1 MTTAMQM
8 PKEIERRIRA
18 MPGNNLCV
26 DCNNNAPQWASVT
39 YGSLMCLECSGQ
51 HRSLGVHL
59 SFVRSI
65 QMDSWTEKQIAAMEK
80 SGGNQ
85 KLVEFFEAR
94 GINKSMRIAQK
105 YNTKQAAYFK
115 ERLSRLLEGKTEP
128 PPDPGRYDPVTGVSE
143 AQGAEP
149 LPGETTDQY
158 NARQAKLRE
167 EARERLRQKFGNGSM
182 SSVGSHPQPGDDGM
196 SLTNVASGAVGAVG
210 GLLGGAVG
218 FVRKSVVENEN
229 LHESLKGTAGAVG
242 QAAGG
247 LWGRLSQSVDGDVL
261 DSLKRNVT
269 LQEGST
275 MSQGLG
281 WTQNTVGGLLNKA
294 NQGLGN
300 IQAGIGSLVEDD
312 SSPSPLP
319 QAPKCNQGHAL
330 RTEPRST
337 QRCTLCK
344 GPGTRYACSQ
354 GCSYD
359 ICTKCFEK
367 PTASARSAKAEM
379 SFDDD
384 WGHEDEPPKEVT
396 KEDMDRM
403 AREMGMS
410 LNASTAPAA
419 SPVKTT
425 DSPKK
430 AVSAASLG
438 GASGYASGAASGA
451 ASANGSASPET
462 SPSKVKEKDKKKGLS
477 EPDDFFSEFGM

>member
-330 RTEPRST
+330 R
-337 QRCTLCK
+337 
-344 GPGTRYACSQ
+344 
-354 GCSYD
+354 
-359 ICTKCFEK
+359 
-367 PTASARSAKAEM
+367 SAKAEM

>member
-1 MTTAMQM
+1 MTTAAQM
-8 PKEIERRIRA
+8 PKDIERRIRA

-39 YGSLMCLECSGQ
+39 YGTLMCLECSGQ

-94 GINKSMRIAQK
+94 GINKSMRIPQK
-105 YNTKQAAYFK
+105 YNTKQAAYYK

-167 EARERLRQKFGNGSM
+167 EARERLRQKFGNGTM

-196 SLTNVASGAVGAVG
+196 SLTDVASGAVGAVG

-229 LHESLKGTAGAVG
+229 LHESLKGTAGAVR

-269 LQEGST
+269 LQEGSAV
-275 MSQGLG
+275 SQGLG
-281 WTQNTVGGLLNKA
+281 WTQNTVGGLINKA
-294 NQGLGN
+294 GQGLGN
-300 IQAGIGSLVEDD
+300 LQAGIGSLVEDD
-312 SSPSPLP
+312 SSPSPFP
-319 QAPKCNQGHAL
+319 QAPKCGLCKAPL
-330 RTEPRST
+330 RAEPKST
-337 QRCTLCK
+337 QRCSLCK
-344 GPGTRYACSQ
+344 ASGTRYSCSS
-354 GCSYD
+354 GCNYD

-367 PTASARSAKAEM
+367 PTASARSGKAAM
-379 SFDDD
+379 SFEDDD
-384 WGHEDEPPKEVT
+384 WGHEVEPPKEPT
-396 KEDMDRM
+396 KEDIDRM
-403 AREMGMS
+403 AKEMGMS
-410 LNASTAPAA
+410 LNVKSAPAA
-419 SPVKTT
+419 SPIKNT

-430 AVSAASLG
+430 AISAASLG
-438 GASGYASGAASGA
+438 AKSLGT
-451 ASANGSASPET
+451 ASAGTESASPET
-462 SPSKVKEKDKKKGLS
+462 SPGKAKEKKKALAD
-477 EPDDFFSEFGM
+477 PDDFFSEFGM

>member
-1 MTTAMQM
+1 MAGSQM
-8 PKEIERRIRA
+8 PKDIEARIRA

-39 YGSLMCLECSGQ
+39 YGTLMCLECSGQ

-105 YNTKQAAYFK
+105 YNTKQAAYYK

-167 EARERLRQKFGNGSM
+167 EARERLRQKFGNGTM
-182 SSVGSHPQPGDDGM
+182 SSVGSHPQPGDDGV
-196 SLTNVASGAVGAVG
+196 SFTDVASGAVGAVG

-229 LHESLKGTAGAVG
+229 LHDTIKGTVSSVG

-247 LWGRLSQSVDGDVL
+247 VWGRLSQSVDGDVL

-269 LQEGST
+269 LQEGSAV
-275 MSQGLG
+275 SQGLG
-281 WTQNTVGGLLNKA
+281 WTQNTVGGLINKA
-294 NQGLGN
+294 GQGLGTLGAN
-300 IQAGIGSLVEDD
+300 IGSLVEED
-312 SSPSPLP
+312 SGSGSPFP
-319 QAPKCNQGHAL
+319 QAPRCQKGHPL
-330 RTEPRST
+330 RAEPRST
-337 QRCTLCK
+337 MRCVLCK
-344 GPGTRYACSQ
+344 ASGTRYSCSA

-367 PTASARSAKAEM
+367 PAASARSAKGM
-379 SFDDD
+379 DFDDD
-384 WGHEDEPPKEVT
+384 WGHEEAPKEVT
-396 KEDMDRM
+396 QEDMDRM

-410 LNASTAPAA
+410 LSVSAPAPAA
-419 SPVKTT
+419 S

-438 GASGYASGAASGA
+438 AASGGYAASGASGAAS
-451 ASANGSASPET
+451 NPSASPET
-462 SPSKVKEKDKKKGLS
+462 SPSKAKEAKAAAKKGLS

>member
-319 QAPKCNQGHAL
+319 QAPKCKQGHAL
-330 RTEPRST
+330 
-337 QRCTLCK
+337 
-344 GPGTRYACSQ
+344 
-354 GCSYD
+354 
-359 ICTKCFEK
+359 
-367 PTASARSAKAEM
+367 RSAKAEM